1 MLLSLKGIICLY
13 CRHGMIAK
21 VCYNLKIQGAKQP
34 VYIPYVYVYGI
45 CGVYTHACTHNPADS
60 ERGRH
65 IHIYALETQTDSGK
79 THERRNRD
87 HLRLGRHREVSG
99 WEFRLPFKP
108 PPPNPGTNRG
118 LGYGCCF
125 TICMHCAF
133 SSFNSNMNNSFHF
146 QKP

>member
-108 PPPNPGTNRG
+108 PPPPTPVLTEGWVMVVASPSVCIALSVLLTP
-118 LGYGCCF
+118 
-125 TICMHCAF
+125 I
-133 SSFNSNMNNSFHF
+133 
-146 QKP
+146 